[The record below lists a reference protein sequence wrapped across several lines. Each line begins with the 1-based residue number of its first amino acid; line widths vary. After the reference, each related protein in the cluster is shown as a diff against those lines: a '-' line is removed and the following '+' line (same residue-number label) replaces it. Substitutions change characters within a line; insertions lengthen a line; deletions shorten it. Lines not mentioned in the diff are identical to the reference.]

1 MEDGAIIELY
11 WRRDTGAVA
20 RTREKYGVLL
30 RTLACRFVSPED
42 AEECEAD
49 AYLRA
54 WETIP
59 PERPA
64 SLRAYLVRIV
74 RNLALDRLRRQ
85 SAEKRGGGEAR
96 AVLEELDAI
105 APDSAFG
112 EVSAK
117 ELGRAVNDFVR
128 ALPRRD
134 GDILVRRCFYAE
146 PIGDI
151 ARRFSMTPNAVSIC
165 LTRTRKK
172 LAAYLKKEGYIE

>member
-20 RTREKYGVLL
+20 ETRAKYGVLL
-30 RTLACRFVSPED
+30 RSLAGRFVSPED

-64 SLRAYLVRIV
+64 SLRAYLARIV

-85 SAEKRGGGEAR
+85 GADKRGGGEAR
-96 AVLEELDAI
+96 AVLEELDAV

-112 EVSAK
+112 EASAR
-117 ELGRAVNDFVR
+117 ELGRAVSDFIR
-128 ALPRRD
+128 TLPRRD
-134 GDILVRRCFYAE
+134 GDIFIRRCFYAE
-146 PIGDI
+146 PVGDI
-151 ARRFSMTPNAVSIC
+151 ARRFSMTPNAVSVS

-172 LAAYLKKEGYIE
+172 LAAYLKKEGLIE